1 MPRDNYGFRGDALT
15 PAAAY
20 AAGASVSSQDYNYA
34 VSLGVIAPAS
44 DGPTFDN
51 VTTWTQADTASST
64 TWSAAG
70 SGTSSLSVS
79 QSVAG
84 TSKSGHHYVAFTLA
98 SAAILEIDNWQFD
111 GSYPVVSG
119 IDYPCISTSGAFP
132 GFALD
137 KDGRRRYGLPYRY
150 GTIVATS
157 PIRWVMPAGTWRFEW
172 TFVGN
177 GAATKSSGFSAT
189 LSSFAS
195 YSKTFTD
202 TSGSLAAYQGIG
214 TDKVIIYKLSGNRK
228 NLRWSPNTTTTVMSV
243 GLASGMSVLLNLSH
257 YDLASGGSSYLL
269 ANGWAYDDKNAA
281 YSKTI
286 TGPTSVTI
294 PAIGATRTTAVI
306 VVSGT
311 TSASFPMSLVS

>member
-15 PAAAY
+15 PAQAIAI
-20 AAGASVSSQDYNYA
+20 GASLSSQDYQYA
-34 VSLGVIAPAS
+34 VQLGVVTPIS

-51 VTTWTQADTASST
+51 VTNWTQSDTASVT
-64 TWSAAG
+64 TWLATG
-70 SGTSSLSVS
+70 SGTSTLAVS
-79 QSVAG
+79 NSVAG
-84 TSKSGHHYVAFTLA
+84 SSKHGHHYVEFTLA

-132 GFALD
+132 GFDLD

-150 GTIVATS
+150 GTSVATS
-157 PIRWVMPAGTWRFEW
+157 PIRWVMPAGTWRLEW
-172 TFVGN
+172 TYAGN
-177 GAATKSSGFSAT
+177 GAATKTSGFNAT
-189 LSSFAS
+189 LSSVAS

-214 TDKVIIYKLSGNRK
+214 TDKVIIYKLSGNTK
-228 NLRWSPNTTTTVMSV
+228 YLRWSPNTTTTVMSF

-286 TGPTSVTI
+286 TGPTSITI
-294 PAIGATRTTAVI
+294 PAIAASRVTAVI
-306 VVSGT
+306 GVGGT
-311 TSASFPMSLVS
+311 TSASFPLSIVS